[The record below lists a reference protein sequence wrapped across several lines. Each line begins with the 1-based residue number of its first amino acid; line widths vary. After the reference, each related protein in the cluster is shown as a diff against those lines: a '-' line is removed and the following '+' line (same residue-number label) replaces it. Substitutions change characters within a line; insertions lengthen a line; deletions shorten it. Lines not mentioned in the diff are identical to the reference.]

1 MNTETEAQADAQR
14 KRRRKERVVPFSSV
28 ASSASVELT
37 TQTSKCEPVMT
48 ETQAETEGWTVS
60 VSASVAR
67 ANQAWAS
74 AAFVAGFYQLKRLT

>member
-1 MNTETEAQADAQR
+1 MNTETEAETEGTGR
-14 KRRRKERVVPFSSV
+14 LFSSV

-48 ETQAETEGWTVS
+48 EAQAETKGWTVS
-60 VSASVAR
+60 VSASVAS

-74 AAFVAGFYQLKRLT
+74 VAFVANFYQLKHLI